1 MGWNTAYA
9 QILHDTNSGKVA
21 QSGKQAQERPAWADE
36 IPAGR
41 GLTTAIVLQIIF
53 VLNFTFYGRFNGCCF
68 VLGDGVAVSIFQR
81 SSGNG
86 LYRCAKGRNH
96 SRR

>member
-1 MGWNTAYA
+1 MPKFYTI
-9 QILHDTNSGKVA
+9 QI
-21 QSGKQAQERPAWADE
+21 QEKLPKEASRHKNAPL
-36 IPAGR
+36 GQMKSQR
-41 GLTTAIVLQIIF
+41 GGGLTTAIVLQIIF